1 MSRLNGKPQ
10 PDRLGYSNQR
20 REPWIPFG
28 RERAVETL
36 TPNAGRFRNF
46 GQPASRLS
54 DASQGDQQNLR
65 IIPFL
70 ERRTEILYGELRTI
84 MVTGPSW

>member
-28 RERAVETL
+28 RERAIEAL
-36 TPNAGRFRNF
+36 PLNAGLFCNF
-46 GQPASRLS
+46 GHPAS
-54 DASQGDQQNLR
+54 
-65 IIPFL
+65 
-70 ERRTEILYGELRTI
+70 
-84 MVTGPSW
+84 